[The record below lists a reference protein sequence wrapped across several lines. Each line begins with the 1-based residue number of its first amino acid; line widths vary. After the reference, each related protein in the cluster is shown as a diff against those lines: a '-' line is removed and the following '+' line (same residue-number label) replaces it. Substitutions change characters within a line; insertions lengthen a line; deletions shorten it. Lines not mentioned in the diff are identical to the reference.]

1 MIVDIYVF
9 WFYKLFVVIVFI
21 EIRLEKEF
29 VYIV

>member
-9 WFYKLFVVIVFI
+9 CFYKLFVVIVFI

>member
-9 WFYKLFVVIVFI
+9 CFYKLFVVIVFI

-29 VYIV
+29 V